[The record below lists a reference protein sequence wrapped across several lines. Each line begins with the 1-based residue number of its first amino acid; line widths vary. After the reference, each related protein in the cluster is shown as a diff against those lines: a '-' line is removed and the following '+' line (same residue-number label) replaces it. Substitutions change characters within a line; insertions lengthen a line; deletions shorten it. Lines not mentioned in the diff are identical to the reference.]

1 MFKIVEDHPEV
12 MVALDG
18 TVKYVET
25 GNTITPQPD
34 KDGYLRFGIWSP
46 SKGRKINLSV
56 HRCVAIAYI
65 PNPEN
70 KPCVN
75 HKDCDRVNND
85 ISNLEW
91 VTVAENNY
99 HGMEY
104 GSIVIGKLGE
114 ENTNNVHSEEIV
126 HKICQML
133 QDGVRQVKISKVL
146 EVPLSFVYDVRSATT
161 WKEIN
166 SQYNIPPVKKNLQPD
181 TVHLICKDLQSGLD
195 YKSIEVKYSLGD
207 GVLRFI
213 KNRKTFKHISKDY
226 NWD

>member
-1 MFKIVEDHPEV
+1 

-18 TVKYVET
+18 TVKSVAT
-25 GNTITPQPD
+25 GKTITPQPD

-46 SKGRKINLSV
+46 SQGRKINLSI
-56 HRCVAIAYI
+56 HRCVAIAFI

-75 HKDCDRVNND
+75 HIDCNRVNNG
-85 ISNLEW
+85 IANLEW

-99 HGMEY
+99 HGMTV
-104 GSIVIGKLGE
+104 GNIVIGKYGE
-114 ENTNNVHSEEIV
+114 DNTNNVHEEATV
-126 HKICQML
+126 HSVCQLL
-133 QDGVRQVKISKVL
+133 QDGVSQAEISRTL
-146 EVPLSFVYDVRSATT
+146 DIPLSFVYDVRSATT
-161 WKEIN
+161 WKEIHK
-166 SQYNIPPVKKNLQPD
+166 QYNIPPVKRKLQET
-181 TVHLICKDLQSGLD
+181 TVHSICKDLQDGVA
-195 YKSIEVKYSLGD
+195 YKSIEVKYSLGV